1 MLMRTL
7 YRLAAVGAL
16 ILMPVSVLAQFV
28 ADAVLEAR
36 GCRTKIYHR
45 DGSNRVELTVPAA

>member
-28 ADAVLEAR
+28 APQVAGAPTGWIGIQLEVR
-36 GCRTKIYHR
+36 NFIFFYLIK
-45 DGSNRVELTVPAA
+45 